1 MTGSPNKLSRF
12 WNELKRRR
20 VIHVITVYASS
31 AFVIIELINN
41 LTGPLNLPPSLAT
54 ISIIVLAVGFPLVV
68 VLSWLYDLTGE
79 GMERTKP
86 LPEDEKGEKTVV
98 PNAWKVATYV
108 SFVVIVGLAVL
119 NILGGGN
126 QLRAGDIQ
134 SLVILPFENFTG
146 DDQLEN
152 MVSSMH
158 ALLIGDVGQISGLR
172 VIGNTSSNMYKGAGK
187 SAPEIARELHVDAVV
202 EGTVMCMG
210 DSVCL
215 QFRLVNTNG
224 EETQIWSADYNEDKR
239 QILNLYNRITKKIAN
254 EVKVQLTPE
263 EERLLSRSR
272 TVDRDAY
279 DAYLMGLYFLED
291 VGKESLNK
299 ALEYLNRAVE
309 KDPDW
314 APLYSG
320 LTMVWA
326 SIALMGFESPE
337 IAGPK
342 IFENMNKALE
352 LDPDNAESH
361 FISGEMA
368 FLAEWDWEKSEKE
381 LLKSLAINPN
391 NAIARIIY
399 AELLGI
405 LQRPEEA
412 LAQGQLGIDLDPLNT
427 MNQLQYLAVLASIG
441 DHKTALALAEK
452 ITAEDPGHW
461 LANSLIENE
470 AFHIGD
476 YDKVMKAAQYLLPE
490 RGIDYQEI
498 ERIYKEQG
506 FVLAYED
513 VLRQSEVLAQKGFF
527 PPVEMAIRYMMV
539 DQPDKALDWIEKGY
553 ELRDPSL
560 SYITTH
566 CFPFEPLFDNPRFID
581 IVHKMNLPLP
591 KD

>member
-1 MTGSPNKLSRF
+1 VPANPNRLTRF
-12 WNELKRRR
+12 WQELKRRR
-20 VIHVITVYASS
+20 VVHVITVYASS
-31 AFVIIELINN
+31 SFVIIELINN
-41 LTGPLNLPPSLAT
+41 LSEPLKLPSNLLT
-54 ISIIVLAVGFPLVV
+54 LVVIILAVGFPLAAI
-68 VLSWLYDLTGE
+68 LSWLYDLTGQ

-86 LPEDEKGEKTVV
+86 LSESEEGEKTVV
-98 PNAWKVATYV
+98 PNAWKIATYI

-119 NILGGGN
+119 NIAGGSN
-126 QLRAGDIQ
+126 QLQAGDIQ

-146 DDQLEN
+146 DDQLDN

-158 ALLIGDVGQISGLR
+158 ALLIGDMGQISGLR
-172 VIGNTSSNMYKGAGK
+172 IIGKTSSNLYKGTAK
-187 SAPEIARELHVDAVV
+187 SAMEIARELHVDGVV
-202 EGTVMCMG
+202 EGTMMCLG
-210 DSVCL
+210 DTVCM
-215 QFRLVNTNG
+215 QVSLVSTNG
-224 EETQIWSADYNEDKR
+224 DETQIWSADYNEDKR
-239 QILNLYNRITKKIAN
+239 QILNLYNRITKKIAQ

-263 EERLLSRSR
+263 EERILARSR
-272 TVDRDAY
+272 TVNREAY
-279 DAYLMGLYFLED
+279 DAYLMGLYYLDD

-320 LTMVWA
+320 LTLVWA

-342 IFENMNKALE
+342 IFENMDKALK
-352 LDPDNAESH
+352 LDPDNADSH

-368 FLAEWDWEKSEKE
+368 FLVEWDWEKSEKE
-381 LLKSLAINPN
+381 LLKSLAINPS

-412 LAQGQLGIDLDPLNT
+412 FVQGQLGIELDPLNT
-427 MNQLQYLAVLASIG
+427 MNQLQYSAVLASIG
-441 DHKTALALAEK
+441 DHEASLAIAEEV
-452 ITAEDPGHW
+452 TAEDPEHW

-470 AFHIGD
+470 AFRFGD
-476 YDKVMKAAQYLLPE
+476 YDKVMKAAKHLLPA
-490 RGIDYQEI
+490 RGIDYQEV
-498 ERIYKEQG
+498 ERIYEKQG
-506 FVLAYED
+506 FVQAYKE
-513 VLRQSEVLAQKGFF
+513 VMRQSEVLAQNGFF
-527 PPVEMAIRYMMV
+527 PPVEMALRYMMV

-566 CFPFEPLFDNPRFID
+566 SFMCEPLYDNPRFIE
-581 IVHKMNLPLP
+581 IVQKMNLPLP
-591 KD
+591 NN